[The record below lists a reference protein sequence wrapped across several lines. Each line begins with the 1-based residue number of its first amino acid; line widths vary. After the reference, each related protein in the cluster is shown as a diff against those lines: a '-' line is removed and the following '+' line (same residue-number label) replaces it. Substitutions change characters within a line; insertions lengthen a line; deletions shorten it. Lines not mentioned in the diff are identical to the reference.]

1 MINQHRCRL
10 VVCHVNSLVGRKLT
24 MIILAGVLALVATQ
38 IGSDPVHIGD
48 RHDPFQAALITPPS
62 VRLYL
67 HIHDAASLRAEVSDR
82 PFAKWASNFLSKG
95 QMPQAWDNLA
105 EVSQLE
111 GAELFDTLL
120 GKSLT
125 LVVRNKGE
133 STQWA
138 ILTEVDPEQT
148 KLMLANLQPRV
159 LAPRHRLAIMH
170 LPEFEL
176 LLAHSGRMLLVGPT
190 PQSGL
195 FDEMVPNLSS
205 PPSDCLANQPAFE
218 EARQLGGGEI
228 GLYMKHDQPMGGWS
242 VAVARFDSPHMN
254 LRYAAKFD
262 NAPFTRAPTKL
273 NWDLSPIHNFR
284 ERTALAIIEPTNTA
298 SGQFDAFLQ
307 VVLGPAAY
315 TPAMRQNLG
324 PRQITTIAELDG
336 LMQKP
341 AFDLMLPIAARIREV
356 KDPEIA
362 WDHLDQQLIGL
373 AKSVNELGEGQV
385 SVLVP
390 DPSTFKPGQPRQIKF
405 GSAAKWLFGD
415 IPGLEQLTLNWSV
428 VEGPLGAW
436 SVVATDSKHLEE
448 ITASLTNE
456 PVEESNIG
464 VWESCGLADGP
475 RLASLTRSWGSRAD
489 VLAEPEDVEALR
501 KAFLLLSDFGQG
513 VEKLQWQMK
522 RPAPDRVRLDAKI
535 TFSPPDSSR

>member
-1 MINQHRCRL
+1 MI
-10 VVCHVNSLVGRKLT
+10 S
-24 MIILAGVLALVATQ
+24 LAGVFVLVVSQ
-38 IGSDPVHIGD
+38 IGSDPVNTVD

-67 HIHDAASLRAEVSDR
+67 HVHDAASLRAEISDR
-82 PFAKWASNFLSKG
+82 PFAQWASNFLSKG
-95 QMPQAWDNLA
+95 QIPRAWDNIA
-105 EVSQLE
+105 DDVQLDA
-111 GAELFDTLL
+111 AELFDAFL

-125 LVVRNKGE
+125 LVVRGKGQA
-133 STQWA
+133 TQWA
-138 ILTEVDPEQT
+138 VLTEVDPEQT
-148 KLMLANLQPRV
+148 KLLLAKLQPRV
-159 LAPRHRLAIMH
+159 LAPRHRLAIMQ

-176 LLAHSGRMLLVGPT
+176 LLAHSGRMLLIGPT
-190 PQSGL
+190 PQPGL

-205 PPSDCLANQPAFE
+205 PPIDSLANQPAFE

-228 GLYMKHDQPMGGWS
+228 GLYMRHDQPMGGWS
-242 VAVARFDSPHMN
+242 VAVARLDSPHMN

-284 ERTALAIIEPTNTA
+284 DETALAIIEPTDTA
-298 SGQFDAFLQ
+298 TGQFDAFLQ

-324 PRQITTIAELDG
+324 SRQITTIAELDG

-356 KDPEIA
+356 KDAKLA
-362 WDHLDQQLIGL
+362 WEHLDQQLIGL

-390 DPSTFKPGQPRQIKF
+390 DPSTFIPGQPRQIKF

-436 SVVATDSKHLEE
+436 SVVATDYQHLEE
-448 ITASLTNE
+448 ITAALTNE
-456 PVEESNIG
+456 PVEDPDVG
-464 VWESCGLADGP
+464 VWESCGFANGP
-475 RLASLTRSWGSRAD
+475 RLASLTRSWGNRAD

-501 KAFLLLSDFGQG
+501 NAFLLISDFGQG
-513 VEKLQWQMK
+513 VEKLQWQMQ